1 MQSLL
6 QLSNSKKTDFQGPSL
21 VKAVL
26 FYWIL
31 DPKSLEMLKEKIYLR
46 RKSIKFIIF
55 EYFIAVKY
63 SARFQEVG
71 FSWQKVS

>member
-1 MQSLL
+1 LIRIS
-6 QLSNSKKTDFQGPSL
+6 
-21 VKAVL
+21 VE
-26 FYWIL
+26 I
-31 DPKSLEMLKEKIYLR
+31 LKEKIYLR

-55 EYFIAVKY
+55 EYFIAVNY